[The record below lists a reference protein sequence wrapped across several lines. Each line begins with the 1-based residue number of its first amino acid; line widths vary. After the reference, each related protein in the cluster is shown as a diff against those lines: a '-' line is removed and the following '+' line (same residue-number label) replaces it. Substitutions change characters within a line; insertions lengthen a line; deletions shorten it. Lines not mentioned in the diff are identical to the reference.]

1 MDERRDST
9 AGPAAASSET
19 PWVGVIS
26 DTHGLLRPEVFEV
39 FRGVSHIL
47 HAGDV
52 GDPMIL
58 EDLAALAPVTAVWG
72 NMDGHG
78 IRAVTSEEAVV
89 ELEQTPIA
97 VIHGHQ
103 LSDYG
108 RLPAR
113 FPEARVIVHGH
124 THLPADRRI
133 NGTLVLNPGSAGPRR
148 QGQPV
153 TVALLRLDSDG
164 ARARHVHLAGDLA
177 EGGRRLRE

>member
-1 MDERRDST
+1 MDERRDSRAEPT
-9 AGPAAASSET
+9 AASAET
-19 PWVGVIS
+19 RWVGVIS
-26 DTHGLLRPEVFEV
+26 DTHGLLRPEVFEA

-72 NMDGHG
+72 NMDGPD
-78 IRAVTSEEAVV
+78 IQAVTQEEAAV
-89 ELEQTPIA
+89 ELAQTPIA

-103 LSDYG
+103 LGDYG

-113 FPEARVIVHGH
+113 FPAARVIVHGH
-124 THLPADRRI
+124 THLPFNDRI
-133 NGTLVLNPGSAGPRR
+133 DGTLILNPGSAGPRR
-148 QGQPV
+148 SGKPV

-164 ARARHVHLAGDLA
+164 ARARHVHLQDS
-177 EGGRRLRE
+177 